1 MENETVALILHF
13 QLLRYSRYRK
23 KMLDRRRCVYRVVKL
38 RQNIA

>member
-1 MENETVALILHF
+1 MENETVMLILHS
-13 QLLRYSRYRK
+13 QLLRYSRYR

>member
-1 MENETVALILHF
+1 MKPLCSFSILNYCDI
-13 QLLRYSRYRK
+13 RDTA

>member
-1 MENETVALILHF
+1 MKPLRSFSILSYCDI
-13 QLLRYSRYRK
+13 RDTA

>member
-1 MENETVALILHF
+1 MKPLCSFSILSYCDI
-13 QLLRYSRYRK
+13 RDTA